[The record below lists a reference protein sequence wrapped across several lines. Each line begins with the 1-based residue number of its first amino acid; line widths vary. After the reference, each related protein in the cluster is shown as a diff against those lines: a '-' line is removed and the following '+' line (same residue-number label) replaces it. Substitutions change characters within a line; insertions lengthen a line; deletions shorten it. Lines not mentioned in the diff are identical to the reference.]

1 MMELLVRRLIP
12 LALGF
17 CFLPTPGGAESLPD
31 PRSPNLAPKDRLST
45 LIERVKIEQAK
56 VRTLEA
62 SFTQHQES
70 EFLLAPEESKG
81 LFSYQAPDLVRWEYR
96 TPKPITLLIDGKSM
110 STWYHDLA
118 RVEEMRIGRYSEKVL
133 KYLGASGSLETL
145 LEYFDVKVAFPN
157 DLKAPYRL
165 DLSPRFER
173 IAKRL
178 TALTIWID
186 AARFVPTKLRYETP
200 GGGVTEYTFDQLK
213 INPTLPEG
221 RFRLDLPQNVQVR
234 VIEIEKAQ

>member
-1 MMELLVRRLIP
+1 MHRLIP
-12 LALGF
+12 LALG
-17 CFLPTPGGAESLPD
+17 LLLLSTVAGAESLPN
-31 PRSPNLAPKDRLST
+31 PRDPNLAAKDRLTT

-56 VRTLEA
+56 VQTLEA
-62 SFTQHQES
+62 SFTQRQEN
-70 EFLLAPEESKG
+70 ELLLAPEESKG
-81 LFSYQAPDLVRWEYR
+81 VFSYRAPNLVRWEYQ

-118 RVEEMRIGRYSEKVL
+118 RVEEMTIGRYSEKVL
-133 KYLGASGSLETL
+133 KYLGASGSLEAL
-145 LEYFDVKVAFPN
+145 LEYFEVQVAFPN
-157 DLKAPYRL
+157 DVTAPYRL

-186 AARFVPTKLRYETP
+186 AARFVPTRLRYETP
-200 GGGVTEYTFDQLK
+200 GGGVTEYSFDLLK
-213 INPTLPEG
+213 INPVLPES

-234 VIEIEKAQ
+234 VIELEKAQ